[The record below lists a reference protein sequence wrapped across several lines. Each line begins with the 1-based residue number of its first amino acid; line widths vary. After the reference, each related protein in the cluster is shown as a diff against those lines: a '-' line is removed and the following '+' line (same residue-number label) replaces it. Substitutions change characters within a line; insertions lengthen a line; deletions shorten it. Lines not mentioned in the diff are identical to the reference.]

1 MKKVAVLLHFL
12 LSAFAAAAQVTPDS
26 RLLARMDSFFAAN
39 HQLDLDKIPDYT
51 YPRLFTIATREEMRE
66 ALEETFKDDEVAV
79 QLDSMKAV
87 TFFPEFKWESG
98 RYMKIKYSFIM
109 RMKFLPEG
117 ADTDTTGAEDPLM
130 LTAEILK
137 SQYGT
142 ENVSMDKA
150 SRTIRIYQQSSMVA
164 VKNDI
169 SPEWTFTDLENNP
182 GMLTLLFDQKL
193 VDKLAEYN

>member
-1 MKKVAVLLHFL
+1 
-12 LSAFAAAAQVTPDS
+12 
-26 RLLARMDSFFAAN
+26 
-39 HQLDLDKIPDYT
+39 
-51 YPRLFTIATREEMRE
+51 
-66 ALEETFKDDEVAV
+66 
-79 QLDSMKAV
+79 
-87 TFFPEFKWESG
+87 
-98 RYMKIKYSFIM
+98 M

-117 ADTDTTGAEDPLM
+117 TDTDTTGAEDPLI